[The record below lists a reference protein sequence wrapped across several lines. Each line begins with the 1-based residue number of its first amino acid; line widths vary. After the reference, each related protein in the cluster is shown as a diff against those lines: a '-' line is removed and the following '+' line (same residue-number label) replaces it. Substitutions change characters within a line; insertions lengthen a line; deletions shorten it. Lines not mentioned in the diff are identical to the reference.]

1 MRRQKDLH
9 DSRKRQTARRHF
21 HMRKF
26 LRLGKVLLI
35 NLVILFLLFE
45 VGAVA
50 VYFVKTHEFFYTR
63 NRNRVR
69 TTRSAFDNDVVNNSA
84 EWLTKFQLHPYFG
97 YTSRV
102 NGPAGIDTVNNLG
115 FDTPYDLPFRKTNP
129 NQFIVGVVGGSV
141 AMGYAQHE
149 IANGV
154 LAAALH
160 KVPGFENKQLV
171 LLNLAN
177 ASYKQPQQLLIINY
191 LRALGQ
197 DFDVVINID
206 GFNEVADALL
216 NVHAGIDVSMP
227 ASHMIVPLIDLA
239 DNNASPERISLISDV
254 IKAKGHLVPALEGM
268 DHCRTAIC
276 YTFEWIQA
284 SYWQRVY
291 DKDSQQLSGLK
302 LGDRRRASIVQVKR
316 IDNTT
321 DEDQIE
327 KTAAGIWADSSLALN
342 ELLSP
347 RGIWYFHFLQPNQS
361 YTKHQ
366 FGAAEQA
373 LAIND
378 KSMFGPGVTAGYQQ
392 LIVKLA
398 ELQKSGVRIVNG
410 VEVFDDVKSAVYAD
424 DCCHYNDFGKKVFA
438 EFVARQVAAAL
449 KAGRANNN
457 SGLSLEQ
464 LK

>member
-1 MRRQKDLH
+1 
-9 DSRKRQTARRHF
+9 
-21 HMRKF
+21 MRKF

-35 NLVILFLLFE
+35 NLVILFLLLE

-50 VYFVKTHEFFYTR
+50 TYFVKTHEFFYTR

-115 FDTPYDLPFRKTNP
+115 FDTPYDLPLRKTNP

-216 NVHAGIDVSMP
+216 NAHAGIDVSMP

-291 DKDSQQLSGLK
+291 DKDSQQLAGLK

-316 IDNTT
+316 IDNST
-321 DEDQIE
+321 DDEQIE

-342 ELLSP
+342 ELLSH
-347 RGIWYFHFLQPNQS
+347 RGIWYFHFLQPNQR

-373 LAIND
+373 LAFND
-378 KSMFGPGVTAGYQQ
+378 KSMFGRGVTAGYQQ
-392 LIVKLA
+392 LIVKLG

-410 VEVFDDVKSAVYAD
+410 VAIFDDVKPAVYAD
-424 DCCHYNDFGKKVFA
+424 DCCHYNDLGKKILA
-438 EFVARQVAAAL
+438 EFVANQVAASMR
-449 KAGRANNN
+449 AGRTK
-457 SGLSLEQ
+457 Q
-464 LK
+464 LQP

>member
-1 MRRQKDLH
+1 MPPSTQKKKRKLNASWKNARAKRLKRQKFRTNRTDGAACAGKKICTTRASAGPLAH
-9 DSRKRQTARRHF
+9 RF
-21 HMRKF
+21 HMRKS

-35 NLVILFLLFE
+35 NLVILFLLLE

-50 VYFVKTHEFFYTR
+50 AYFVKTHEFFYTR

-115 FDTPYDLPFRKTNP
+115 FDTPYDLPFRKTSP

-141 AMGYAQHE
+141 AMGYAQRE

-154 LAAALH
+154 LAAALR
-160 KVPGFENKQLV
+160 KVPGFENRQLV
-171 LLNLAN
+171 LMNLAN

-216 NVHAGIDVSMP
+216 NAHAGIDVSMP

-239 DNNASPERISLISDV
+239 DTNSSPERISLISDV
-254 IKAKGHLVPALEGM
+254 IKAKRHVVAASEEM

-276 YTFEWIQA
+276 YT
-284 SYWQRVY
+284 
-291 DKDSQQLSGLK
+291 
-302 LGDRRRASIVQVKR
+302 
-316 IDNTT
+316 
-321 DEDQIE
+321 
-327 KTAAGIWADSSLALN
+327 
-342 ELLSP
+342 
-347 RGIWYFHFLQPNQS
+347 
-361 YTKHQ
+361 
-366 FGAAEQA
+366 
-373 LAIND
+373 
-378 KSMFGPGVTAGYQQ
+378 
-392 LIVKLA
+392 
-398 ELQKSGVRIVNG
+398 
-410 VEVFDDVKSAVYAD
+410 
-424 DCCHYNDFGKKVFA
+424 
-438 EFVARQVAAAL
+438 
-449 KAGRANNN
+449 
-457 SGLSLEQ
+457 
-464 LK
+464 